1 VQLAPCEDTCEAI
14 VVNSLRYEPIETE
27 HVVGVATLPSQG
39 SAHLQEE
46 DTVCDEGGAVRH
58 ACSEANERGL
68 ANALVAQYEH
78 RAGVRVADLNSHG
91 MVTSTTKKS

>member
-1 VQLAPCEDTCEAI
+1 MNSI
-14 VVNSLRYEPIETE
+14 VVNSLCRHEPIETE
-27 HVVGVATLPSQG
+27 KVVGVATLPSQG

-91 MVTSTTKKS
+91 TATSTT